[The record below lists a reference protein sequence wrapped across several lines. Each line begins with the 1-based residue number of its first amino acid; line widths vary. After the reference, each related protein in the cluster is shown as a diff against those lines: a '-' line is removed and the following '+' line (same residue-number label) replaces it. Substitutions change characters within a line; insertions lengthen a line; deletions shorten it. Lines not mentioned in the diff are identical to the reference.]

1 MALQLRHA
9 KEHMEQCRW
18 SVPTCRP
25 KLMSDG
31 TAAFEYVWMCERA
44 TTAELVTPADCA
56 RCSHWTPDS
65 DDEVPGRLM

>member
-1 MALQLRHA
+1 MTLQRRHA

-31 TAAFEYVWMCERA
+31 TPALDCVWMCERA
-44 TTAELVTPADCA
+44 TTLVPVTPADCV
-56 RCSHWTPDS
+56 RCPHWTPEVE
-65 DDEVPGRLM
+65 DEVLGRLM